1 MSLTP
6 KQEKAIQ
13 EYLTNGGNKTQAY
26 KSAFNTSRMKEK
38 SINETASKFFSEIKV
53 TTRLKEL
60 QKEIEES
67 NKITKDWVL
76 EKAKEMV
83 DRSLTPDAIF
93 TKKGYFTG
101 EFKYDSA
108 GVGKGLEIINK
119 MLGYYAPEKQETVI
133 TETAQL
139 PEWFVSKK

>member
-13 EYLTNGGNKTQAY
+13 AYLTNGGNKTQAY
-26 KSAFNTSRMKEK
+26 KSAYSTKKMNEK
-38 SINETASKFFSEIKV
+38 TINENACRLFKDSKV
-53 TTRLKEL
+53 AARLKEL

-76 EKAKEMV
+76 ERAKEMV
-83 DRSLTPDAIF
+83 ERSLVPDGIF
-93 TKKGYFTG
+93 TRSGEFTG

-119 MLGYYAPEKQETVI
+119 MLGYYAPEKAETVVS
-133 TETAQL
+133 ESASL
-139 PEWFVSKK
+139 PDWFVAKK

>member
-1 MSLTP
+1 MSLTL
-6 KQEKAIQ
+6 KQEKALQ
-13 EYLTNGGNKTQAY
+13 AYLTNGGNKTQAY
-26 KSAFNTSRMKEK
+26 KSAYNTSKMKEET
-38 SINETASKFFSEIKV
+38 INKKASELFKKGEV
-53 TTRLKEL
+53 RGRLESL
-60 QKEIEES
+60 QKEIEDS

-93 TKKGYFTG
+93 TKKGAFTG

-119 MLGYYAPEKQETVI
+119 MLGYYAPEKTETVT

-139 PEWFVSKK
+139 PDWFNKK

>member
-26 KSAFNTSRMKEK
+26 KSAYSTNKMSEN
-38 SINETASKFFSEIKV
+38 SISVEANKFFNHPKI
-53 TTRLKEL
+53 TLRLKEL

-76 EKAKEMV
+76 DMAKEMV
-83 DRSLTPDAIF
+83 ERSLVPEAIF
-93 TKKGYFTG
+93 TKKGAFTG
-101 EFKYDSA
+101 EFKYDSS

-119 MLGYYAPEKQETVI
+119 MLGYYAPEKQETVVS
-133 TETAQL
+133 ESAQL